1 MANKRMFSQ
10 NVIENDNFL
19 ELSFEQQCLY
29 FHLCMAADDDGFV
42 DSPKRIAKVI
52 GSSQKSI
59 DALEIAGYVISFDS
73 GVVLM
78 SHWNIN
84 NMIRKDRYKA
94 TMYQKEK
101 SECECDENGV
111 YVHGIPNDNH
121 WLPQV
126 SIGKNSIDKDSID
139 KKKTSVHQEADA
151 LFESLWKLYPNKKGK
166 GQVSDSNKM
175 QLLDIGYEHMVRAI
189 DRYKADLDKD
199 KDWRRPQNGST
210 FFHSGYVDYLDY
222 NYGDSHT
229 EKKSDVSEEQP
240 IDRFGSLKSQNT
252 ALYDDLVARGIID
265 GQSIDMGSLTDSESE
280 LLSELGCI

>member
-59 DALEIAGYVISFDS
+59 DALEMAGYVISFDS

-199 KDWRRPQNGST
+199 KDWRRTQNGST
-210 FFHSGYVDYLDY
+210 FFHSGYVDYLDD

-280 LLSELGCI
+280 LLSEWGCI